1 MKITK
6 DFVRSSIEED
16 IYLYFEATISIG
28 LWESERYVFNKYFKK
43 EDNILDIGCGTGR
56 TTFGLYEEGYRN
68 ITGLDLSPKMIE
80 GARGISESREID
92 LEFIVGDATS
102 LPYED
107 ESFTNIVFS
116 FNGFMQIP
124 SKELREKALQEIK
137 RVLKR
142 GGYFIFT
149 THDRDED
156 RDFSEFWEEEKVK
169 WHRGEQNPRL
179 LEFGD
184 VLGPSSCNESREI
197 FVHIPTRDEVI
208 KLIEGSGL
216 KLIEDFY
223 RSDLFTESK
232 RIKRF
237 SNECRFFIVQKV

>member
-16 IYLYFEATISIG
+16 IYLYFEATINIG
-28 LWESERYVFNKYFKK
+28 LWESERYVFNKYFHR
-43 EDNILDIGCGTGR
+43 EDTILDIGCGTGR
-56 TTFGLYEEGYRN
+56 TTLGLHEEGYRN
-68 ITGLDLSPKMIE
+68 IIGLDLSPKMIE
-80 GARGISESREID
+80 WARGISESRETD
-92 LEFIVGDATS
+92 LEFIVGDATNLS
-102 LPYED
+102 YED
-107 ESFTNIVFS
+107 ESFSNIVFS

-124 SKELREKALQEIK
+124 SKKLREEALKEIK

-156 RDFSEFWEEEKVK
+156 KDFYQFWEEEKGK
-169 WHRGEQNPRL
+169 WSRGEQNPRL

-184 VLGPSSCNESREI
+184 VLAPSSCNENREI
-197 FVHIPTRDEVI
+197 FVHIPTRNEVI
-208 KLIEGSGL
+208 ELIEGAGL

-223 RSDLFTESK
+223 RSDLFTETD
-232 RIKRF
+232 RVKRF
-237 SNECRFFIVQKV
+237 SNECRFFIVQK